1 MNRFTAMKL
10 LRNSVLLLTVII
22 NIGCDQISKDM
33 VRKHISYYES
43 ISVVRH
49 HITLTKV
56 ENTGAFLS
64 LGHEWPS
71 PLREIL
77 LMVLP
82 ILALIAGLAVILFKQ
97 GLSPLF
103 RVGAS
108 CVIGGG
114 IGNIIDRTVRGSV
127 TDFLH
132 VKFGIFQTG
141 IFNLADV
148 SIMTGTFLV
157 MYSFYIDRKT
167 ASKLRT

>member
-10 LRNSVLLLTVII
+10 LRNSVLLLTVMV
-22 NIGCDQISKDM
+22 NIGCDQISKEM

-64 LGHEWPS
+64 LGYEWPS
-71 PLREIL
+71 PLREIV
-77 LMVLP
+77 LMILP
-82 ILALIAGLAVILFKQ
+82 IIGLITGLAVILFKQ

-108 CVIGGG
+108 CMIGGG
-114 IGNIIDRTVRGSV
+114 IGNIIDRTLRGSV

-132 VKFGIFQTG
+132 IKFGAFQTG

-148 SIMTGTFLV
+148 SIMVGTFMVL
-157 MYSFYIDRKT
+157 YSFYIDRKT

>member
-1 MNRFTAMKL
+1 MRL
-10 LRNSVLLLTVII
+10 LRNFLLLLTII
-22 NIGCDQISKDM
+22 VNIGCDQITKNM
-33 VRKHISYYES
+33 VRKHISYYEH
-43 ISVVRH
+43 ITVVRH
-49 HITLTKV
+49 HVTLTKV

-77 LMVLP
+77 LVGLP
-82 ILALIAGLAVILFKQ
+82 ILALICGLAVILYKQ

-108 CVIGGG
+108 CVIGGSL
-114 IGNIIDRTVRGSV
+114 GNIIDRTVRGSV

-132 VKFGIFQTG
+132 VQLGIFQTG

-148 SIMTGTFLV
+148 SIMAGTFWG
-157 MYSFYIDRKT
+157 MISFYLDRKT
-167 ASKLRT
+167 SPKLRT

>member
-10 LRNSVLLLTVII
+10 LRNLVLLLTVLV
-22 NIGCDQISKDM
+22 NIGCDQISKGM
-33 VRKHISYYES
+33 VRKHISYDEH
-43 ISVVRH
+43 IALVRH

-64 LGHEWPS
+64 LGNEWPS

-77 LMVLP
+77 LVGLP
-82 ILALIAGLAVILFKQ
+82 ILALITGLAVILIKQ

-114 IGNIIDRTVRGSV
+114 IGNIIDRTFRGSV

-132 VKFGIFQTG
+132 LKLGVFQTG

-148 SIMTGTFLV
+148 SIMAGTFLV
-157 MYSFYIDRKT
+157 MYSFYLDRKT
-167 ASKLRT
+167 VPKPVT